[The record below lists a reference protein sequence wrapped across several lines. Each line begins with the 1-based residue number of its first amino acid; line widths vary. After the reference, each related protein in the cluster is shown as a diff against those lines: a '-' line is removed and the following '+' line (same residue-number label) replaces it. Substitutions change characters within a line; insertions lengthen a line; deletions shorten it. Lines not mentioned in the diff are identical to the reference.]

1 MTLKNTNCA
10 GNDFEVRVFASELVQ
25 EKRKYKREI
34 RIGTGLKHW

>member
-25 EKRKYKREI
+25 EKANINEKFELERD
-34 RIGTGLKHW
+34 